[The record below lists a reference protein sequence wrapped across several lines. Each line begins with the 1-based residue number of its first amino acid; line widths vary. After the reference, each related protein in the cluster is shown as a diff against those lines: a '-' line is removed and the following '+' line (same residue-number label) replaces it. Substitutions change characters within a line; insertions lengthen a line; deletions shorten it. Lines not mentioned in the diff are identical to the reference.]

1 MIKKIQVT
9 IPAQTFQID
18 IEIDGVTPPVDP
30 PPPPVQTGLAALSL
44 SHEKE
49 KNNI

>member
-18 IEIDGVTPPVDP
+18 IEIDGVTPPTHHDRRYK
-30 PPPPVQTGLAALSL
+30 QGL
-44 SHEKE
+44 K
-49 KNNI
+49 